1 VGCTVGPS
9 VLATVGEAVGTFVGG
24 FDAPNGV
31 GEDVGCLVG
40 RFVGTTVGD
49 KDRVGV
55 GGKRIARPAAHI
67 LNSLVS
73 DRLAHATNYMKPQ
86 FILSTTYDTTV
97 VPDKF

>member
-49 KDRVGV
+49 NDGVGV
-55 GGKRIARPAAHI
+55 GGKELLDPPH
-67 LNSLVS
+67 
-73 DRLAHATNYMKPQ
+73 T
-86 FILSTTYDTTV
+86 F
-97 VPDKF
+97 